1 MRLKFAFFLI
11 MFFLPIVYALSWY
24 LDLNRIGFFDGKH
37 QFNITVIDAEKV
49 TLQLNQT
56 NYSASKEG
64 NNYYVYL
71 PKLDGKYY
79 YNWII
84 EANNETI
91 NTDNFI
97 YEYNEPKIKER
108 MKTKGFNVTL
118 EKSGKYKIHLEKGN
132 KKIELND
139 IINFTGDEDI
149 FIREDANY
157 SQFAFTNKI
166 NVRDFVWVDVFGFN
180 DYKGKI
186 YLPSIYSSVFY
197 CEGTYQQPDCKFIDQ
212 CGEEPCYKIENK
224 STVIYLLHFSGGGGG
239 DPVLQFNQT
248 QTVNITGN
256 ASTINQD
263 LINSYLNINADSQ
276 TWDVSESPLQESWQ
290 SSNQLSETLQFKQ
303 VSREQKTVE
312 YFIYQDMT
320 QMAANTERSGTFTIY
335 IPEKNPQI
343 KSAYVEI
350 KNVIYNAQIA
360 SGGTIKIWNGT
371 DNTTLLTTN
380 AGTAATGEQMIHIIR
395 ANATQALS
403 YINSSGQYTLT
414 LYTRLSPIR
423 QGESAKLVLTYEY
436 DSDSPRQIKTIKFF
450 VGQLTTALAVGS
462 STNFQIPPLNLPE
475 KNVQIRDSFFETYF
489 HLQPGGTVDE
499 GISIDLDGANAIS
512 GTPLDNAGATTF
524 DGFFLYKN
532 IFDTNTAHT
541 FNFRPTAGYA
551 IDTVG
556 TELILTY
563 EYDADSPRQLKTVKY
578 LIGQD
583 PNIYTTN
590 NMITFSR
597 EIEIPDS
604 ISIKSIYN
612 KIRFSIAYGSG
623 AGTTAYTTTIYANS
637 SLQGQSSPQIAYTLG
652 LRDEQV
658 STSTIL
664 YNATSLYN
672 LANGNTVLCT
682 ISSTAATTS
691 YYTSARGC
699 ELTITYEYSLPSFI
713 KTVEYFADE
722 THKLPLSMSER
733 LNLSFSIPEE
743 NSFLKQ
749 TYIDVK
755 GFTGYITAANIF
767 LNSSIITSGSV
778 TQTCVFRNTGENRY
792 DTCWDDVSD
801 NITSPNS
808 YQILVGSGT
817 ATTVTRWY
825 NAIADFTY
833 NYTGAKEKNS
843 TWQTFSFSGQDFSS
857 LDSVSAVLTISYYNP
872 SASNSSLNNNNRPDI
887 EVAFYNGTDYLNG
900 YYCNLQSLS
909 NNLPYSD
916 QWNCIITTTDVSILN
931 AWKTATNRQIRIRS
945 VWMDN
950 ADYFSDQIN
959 ISAIYTNI
967 TRTFYKL
974 KVEHNTSISYQGLLL
989 SLNASINFSSN
1000 IDDVF
1005 NMSIYNFAQQKWDS
1019 SFCQN
1024 ISASSNQYYIAS
1036 CNITENPQNY
1046 VSSGLVSIILETTM
1060 DEDRATMKEEYVQ
1073 FYIGYQANR
1082 APFLQYNLEFPSS
1095 PATYSPGASYIFNIT
1110 INDLDGESDISTV
1123 FFEWN
1128 GLNET
1133 VTNYVIHNSTA
1144 RNYSVIKTDLPSSV
1158 YSFRWYANDSYD
1170 EWSNVVQG
1178 TYIINKATPSLTIDF
1193 SDNDVDYPIE
1203 TTVTCN
1209 KLSGDY
1215 SASIILL
1222 RNYTQVSQNP
1232 GSYVSET
1239 ITLGAGVWNY
1249 SCIYIG
1255 SENYTDYSLLDQYLQ
1270 VNKGK
1275 NVLSIQC
1282 LPMQTVVYP
1291 KQTTCTGIQNSN
1303 GDSDVTYYL
1312 YRDDVL
1318 IEQKINE
1325 NPQEIILLG
1334 AGSYLYK
1341 FNSSEG
1347 SNYTSNSTGITI
1359 NLVVQQNTSTLNF
1372 MNLTINSTETNKIYT
1387 YPVTTN
1393 ITAWYNSNSFIG
1405 STPTF
1410 ILYKNGSEIG
1420 STNPVTELSELSASE
1435 YNYTYYTPGN
1445 QNYSSAFKQLN
1456 LTIQKANILPYLHVS
1471 INGTELDSS
1480 YIYEN
1485 VTNVTA
1491 WSSLSNDNINY
1502 YFYRNTTDSSILIGS
1517 NNIISETLLLG
1528 AKTYYYVFN
1537 TSGNENYSSGSITR
1551 VLTIEKKTPIPNIEI
1566 LPSVTNI
1573 YPTET
1578 SAICSIYSINNEI
1591 IPKLYR
1597 NTSYVNPLPLSTETI
1612 ILAAGVHEYVCNNT
1626 ETQNYTQASVSSI
1639 LTIQKSATET
1649 KLYLNGSESDNT
1661 YSLKQTANI
1670 TASLNV
1676 SGKTIYLDS
1685 NISGWVL
1692 QSSYTPL
1699 FNYTYLSS
1707 IGTFN
1712 ITAYFEGDENYTSSS
1727 KTLYLTVVDDE
1738 KPKYNYLLQN
1748 ASWIGVGHSIL
1759 LAANWSDNY
1768 DLDYAWLST
1777 NETGIWENKSFIDI
1791 NLTEG
1796 QTWSNFTWSNNSI
1809 PAGRIIGWRIYA
1821 NDTSGNVNATSVMT
1835 FSINASELW
1844 RFNTAGFIY
1853 SSPAIGDI
1861 NGDNNIDVVFA
1872 SYDKKVY
1879 ALQGSNGQ
1887 ILFEFLT
1894 NHSIAS
1900 SPSLSPVQ
1908 GSSYL
1913 YIFIPSYD
1921 KNMYAINGSD
1931 GTKTWNFSTDGLI
1944 YSSPAVFDINN
1955 DGIPEIIFGSY
1966 DKNVYVLNS
1975 TNGEKIWSYSTGDR
1989 IASSPSV
1996 IAFNGDVLIVIGS
2009 YDKKLYA
2016 LNSTGDL
2023 IWQFSASDKIES
2035 SPAIGDINDDGI
2047 YEVVFGSYDN
2057 KTYVVNASN
2066 GELIWS
2072 YATGNWITSS
2082 PVIADIAGDKK
2093 VIIASHDSNVYS
2105 FNKDGTINWTFT
2117 IPTGGRIQSSPSI
2130 ADVDLDGIS
2139 DVIVG
2144 CSDSRLYALNG
2155 LTGKPIWSYKVN
2167 AYIFSSPALADINGD
2182 GNIDFIFGSFDKNLY
2197 SLDPPVWQIFGGN
2210 ERRTRIY
2217 DDASPELIY
2226 FEINNETRQIISLW
2240 QERFSNLAFGII
2252 KENST
2257 GIEKEHIILLKGMK
2271 DWINFSYYSSSFYY
2285 SIEVFDEYN
2294 NSRKVE
2300 GFIEGEKDIK
2310 PPLYF
2315 GNISAVE
2322 IYSPNKIYS
2331 FLLNWTDKNNIEE
2344 ILIEHNFTGIT
2355 INQSVINNIFSI
2367 FDLPADTYYWRSYA
2381 KDYAGNWNKTEQFYL
2396 KVEKAKRDAF
2406 LLLVNSTYPKNITAI
2421 CGGDEFYRN
2430 STLVANIDYSILD
2443 AGTWNYTCVKKE
2455 DQNYTI
2461 SIAQDFLKVQKGLP
2475 ELYLN
2480 INYTGRCPAKIIL
2493 NAFEKNNGDKDVV
2506 YILKND
2512 THEFLGS
2519 NITLSY
2525 QIFPGKYNF
2534 SYLSSEGNNWTQ
2546 NSLNKQIIIN
2556 DDTKPIIADHRIKR
2570 INDTVIIEIN
2580 AKDKCSLV
2588 KRAIFIENSLG
2599 FYRNHTIYG
2608 ENKFNFAFPSQD
2620 LKDVKT
2626 CSWFGRLCLK
2636 FVNYKIFVFDDF
2648 DNENFVQG
2656 NFVYWFFR

>member
-1 MRLKFAFFLI
+1 M
-11 MFFLPIVYALSWY
+11 
-24 LDLNRIGFFDGKH
+24 
-37 QFNITVIDAEKV
+37 
-49 TLQLNQT
+49 
-56 NYSASKEG
+56 
-64 NNYYVYL
+64 
-71 PKLDGKYY
+71 
-79 YNWII
+79 
-84 EANNETI
+84 
-91 NTDNFI
+91 
-97 YEYNEPKIKER
+97 
-108 MKTKGFNVTL
+108 
-118 EKSGKYKIHLEKGN
+118 
-132 KKIELND
+132 
-139 IINFTGDEDI
+139 
-149 FIREDANY
+149 
-157 SQFAFTNKI
+157 
-166 NVRDFVWVDVFGFN
+166 
-180 DYKGKI
+180 
-186 YLPSIYSSVFY
+186 
-197 CEGTYQQPDCKFIDQ
+197 
-212 CGEEPCYKIENK
+212 
-224 STVIYLLHFSGGGGG
+224 
-239 DPVLQFNQT
+239 
-248 QTVNITGN
+248 
-256 ASTINQD
+256 
-263 LINSYLNINADSQ
+263 
-276 TWDVSESPLQESWQ
+276 
-290 SSNQLSETLQFKQ
+290 
-303 VSREQKTVE
+303 
-312 YFIYQDMT
+312 
-320 QMAANTERSGTFTIY
+320 
-335 IPEKNPQI
+335 
-343 KSAYVEI
+343 
-350 KNVIYNAQIA
+350 
-360 SGGTIKIWNGT
+360 
-371 DNTTLLTTN
+371 
-380 AGTAATGEQMIHIIR
+380 
-395 ANATQALS
+395 
-403 YINSSGQYTLT
+403 
-414 LYTRLSPIR
+414 
-423 QGESAKLVLTYEY
+423 
-436 DSDSPRQIKTIKFF
+436 
-450 VGQLTTALAVGS
+450 
-462 STNFQIPPLNLPE
+462 
-475 KNVQIRDSFFETYF
+475 
-489 HLQPGGTVDE
+489 
-499 GISIDLDGANAIS
+499 
-512 GTPLDNAGATTF
+512 
-524 DGFFLYKN
+524 
-532 IFDTNTAHT
+532 
-541 FNFRPTAGYA
+541 
-551 IDTVG
+551 
-556 TELILTY
+556 
-563 EYDADSPRQLKTVKY
+563 
-578 LIGQD
+578 
-583 PNIYTTN
+583 
-590 NMITFSR
+590 
-597 EIEIPDS
+597 
-604 ISIKSIYN
+604 
-612 KIRFSIAYGSG
+612 
-623 AGTTAYTTTIYANS
+623 
-637 SLQGQSSPQIAYTLG
+637 
-652 LRDEQV
+652 
-658 STSTIL
+658 
-664 YNATSLYN
+664 
-672 LANGNTVLCT
+672 
-682 ISSTAATTS
+682 
-691 YYTSARGC
+691 
-699 ELTITYEYSLPSFI
+699 
-713 KTVEYFADE
+713 
-722 THKLPLSMSER
+722 
-733 LNLSFSIPEE
+733 
-743 NSFLKQ
+743 
-749 TYIDVK
+749 
-755 GFTGYITAANIF
+755 
-767 LNSSIITSGSV
+767 
-778 TQTCVFRNTGENRY
+778 
-792 DTCWDDVSD
+792 
-801 NITSPNS
+801 
-808 YQILVGSGT
+808 
-817 ATTVTRWY
+817 
-825 NAIADFTY
+825 
-833 NYTGAKEKNS
+833 
-843 TWQTFSFSGQDFSS
+843 
-857 LDSVSAVLTISYYNP
+857 
-872 SASNSSLNNNNRPDI
+872 
-887 EVAFYNGTDYLNG
+887 
-900 YYCNLQSLS
+900 S

-916 QWNCIITTTDVSILN
+916 QWDCIITTTDVSILN

-950 ADYFSDQIN
+950 ADYFSDEIN

-1024 ISASSNQYYIAS
+1024 ISASANQYYIAS

-1073 FYIGYQANR
+1073 FYINSMKTNPPQIFLNLPENNARLTYQNINFNFTVIDDYNQEIQCYLNLDDTIVSSLNALNDTLQNFYVENINFGNHTWFVNCTDGEFYNSSEQRKFNVGTPPYVKIEYPYFNEFDENYIVPIVANITDPDEIKSSFVEIFLPNGTIDRQIFISTISSDSFSSDTLGIKWIKEIQNYNSRICLVDINNIYLGKAFTGISNNEPINNGLTGQLCTLISNSIAYGDFDVNISFNILEEYGNDYAINFQILEIPTSLKSSKIAFISLSKWTGYERSYEIYVNDGNTNGYISTRPTNDTFGKFRIKRTGDIFEFYTWNNTSQEWILESFANLEMSKNLYISFETESTYPGWGIINATWDDFYVNSKNFSVALFNNTELSGEYEAKIVAIDNFDAINDTER
-1082 APFLQYNLEFPSS
+1082 VNFIISFFNDPPTIPYILKPSTNEIISGIYNITWSNVYDEENDNLRFNISLLNFDYSLNKTIIKDYGNITTTYYEFDTTSVPEGNYSLKIDVYENETTERKNNSFTLSGIFIINKPPSVIINSPINETYCIGCIPISITTYDIHGIDKAIAEINRPDSSKEYINLDYGMKNDDFESEIKWDFEELVGENQTCFSSINNEFPGKAFISIKGEGNPLKDTFCSLISKKAVYGDFDLNVEFNITNYTGKDTALNLLLSPKNTSKEAPFSIFMSLSEWSGYGRNYEIYVNNMTFSGYISTRPTNDTFGKFRIKRTGDIFEFYTWNNTSQEWILENVSDNHFVFPKIVFIVLEVESTYPSWNEINVTFDNFNIERNDFMFNIYNSMLEGLYNITFFVNDTLGAINNTEKTNFTAKKINIPPTTPFILEPYPEMIIGNTFTIVWSNVFDANNDKLRYNITLLNPDYTFNTS
-1095 PATYSPGASYIFNIT
+1095 IITDYGDKQTNYYIWNTYSVPEGNYSLKIDVYENETTERKNNSYIMPGYFIVDNTKPLIYFLHPTPLNNTIINKTLEINVSAYDRNFNYIDIFVYKEDGQMVYDNETTNSQEFFNISLPDGKYYFESIAYDKAVGVNSTEKIFIEIDNTLPQIEITSPKNITYNNRTIKVNISVFEKNNYKTFYKWNSSNFIEYKTEEYVNFDEGTIFFDVLSFDLAGNSNDTSLIFSIDTTPPNILFLSPSPKNNTFVNNNWIYINISSDAIDVKIEWQGINETMNYNGYWYINKTNLYDGQYHYRIFAKDENDNWFASDYYYFTIDTTKPKWYNNKTEPFSPIQYSPSRKYIFNISWLDENEISFT
-1110 INDLDGESDISTV
+1110 LIENNFTGLIQNYTLNKNDEYYYII
-1123 FFEWN
+1123 E
-1128 GLNET
+1128 
-1133 VTNYVIHNSTA
+1133 
-1144 RNYSVIKTDLPSSV
+1144 DLKSAK
-1158 YSFRWYANDSYD
+1158 YYWKFYANDTANN
-1170 EWSNVVQG
+1170 WN
-1178 TYIINKATPSLTIDF
+1178 LTDTWF
-1193 SDNDVDYPIE
+1193 Y
-1203 TTVTCN
+1203 
-1209 KLSGDY
+1209 
-1215 SASIILL
+1215 
-1222 RNYTQVSQNP
+1222 
-1232 GSYVSET
+1232 
-1239 ITLGAGVWNY
+1239 
-1249 SCIYIG
+1249 
-1255 SENYTDYSLLDQYLQ
+1255 
-1270 VNKGK
+1270 
-1275 NVLSIQC
+1275 
-1282 LPMQTVVYP
+1282 
-1291 KQTTCTGIQNSN
+1291 
-1303 GDSDVTYYL
+1303 
-1312 YRDDVL
+1312 L
-1318 IEQKINE
+1318 IEKNQTQIKLYINNSEE
-1325 NPQEIILLG
+1325 NKTFP
-1334 AGSYLYK
+1334 
-1341 FNSSEG
+1341 
-1347 SNYTSNSTGITI
+1347 
-1359 NLVVQQNTSTLNF
+1359 
-1372 MNLTINSTETNKIYT
+1372 INSFVNISAYYGMNK
-1387 YPVTTN
+1387 
-1393 ITAWYNSNSFIG
+1393 
-1405 STPTF
+1405 
-1410 ILYKNGSEIG
+1410 EI
-1420 STNPVTELSELSASE
+1420 S
-1435 YNYTYYTPGN
+1435 
-1445 QNYSSAFKQLN
+1445 
-1456 LTIQKANILPYLHVS
+1456 
-1471 INGTELDSS
+1471 
-1480 YIYEN
+1480 
-1485 VTNVTA
+1485 
-1491 WSSLSNDNINY
+1491 
-1502 YFYRNTTDSSILIGS
+1502 
-1517 NNIISETLLLG
+1517 
-1528 AKTYYYVFN
+1528 VF
-1537 TSGNENYSSGSITR
+1537 
-1551 VLTIEKKTPIPNIEI
+1551 
-1566 LPSVTNI
+1566 
-1573 YPTET
+1573 
-1578 SAICSIYSINNEI
+1578 A
-1591 IPKLYR
+1591 
-1597 NTSYVNPLPLSTETI
+1597 
-1612 ILAAGVHEYVCNNT
+1612 
-1626 ETQNYTQASVSSI
+1626 
-1639 LTIQKSATET
+1639 
-1649 KLYLNGSESDNT
+1649 
-1661 YSLKQTANI
+1661 
-1670 TASLNV
+1670 
-1676 SGKTIYLDS
+1676 
-1685 NISGWVL
+1685 NISGWTT
-1692 QSSYTPL
+1692 QKSQ
-1699 FNYTYLSS
+1699 NYVENITRL
-1707 IGTFN
+1707 IQKGTFN

-1835 FSINASELW
+1835 FAINASELW

-1879 ALQGSNGQ
+1879 ALQGNNGQ

-1931 GTKTWNFSTDGLI
+1931 GTKTWNFSTGGLI

-1975 TNGEKIWSYSTGDR
+1975 TNGEKIWNYSTGDR

-1996 IAFNGDVLIVIGS
+1996 ITFNGDVLIIIGS

-2130 ADVDLDGIS
+2130 ADVDLDGIN

-2271 DWINFSYYSSSFYY
+2271 DWVNFSYYSSSFYY

-2331 FLLNWTDKNNIEE
+2331 FLLNWTDENNIEE

-2367 FDLPADTYYWRSYA
+2367 SDLPADTYYWRSYA
-2381 KDYAGNWNKTEQFYL
+2381 KDYAGNWNKTDQFYL
-2396 KVEKAKRDAF
+2396 KIEKAKRDAF
-2406 LLLVNSTYPKNITAI
+2406 LLLVNSTYPENITAI

-2430 STLVANIDYSILD
+2430 STLVTNIDYSILD
-2443 AGTWNYTCVKKE
+2443 SGIWNYTCVKKE

-2461 SIAQDFLKVQKGLP
+2461 SVSQDFLKVEKGLP

-2480 INYTGRCPAKIIL
+2480 INSTGRCPAKIIL

-2546 NSLNKQIIIN
+2546 HSLNKQIIIN
-2556 DDTKPIIADHRIKR
+2556 DNTKPIIADHRIKR
-2570 INDTVIIEIN
+2570 INDTVIIEVN

-2588 KRAIFIENSLG
+2588 KRAILIENSLG